1 MLNAINSNFL
11 RSYQAAGQLGNQTAT
26 FNKNDAE
33 SNPFAAANTSVEIS
47 EEGLALSKVQGSDTD
62 NNVKSDEQ
70 QLSPKAQSYLENLR
84 KKYGNYDFII
94 SNDMDASKTV
104 GSTKEYS
111 VMFTAEE
118 IEKMAADEDYAQKAM
133 GQVNSAVDMLKDL
146 SEKDLGEGVKFSQL
160 GVSID
165 DDGNM
170 KVWAQ
175 LEKLS
180 AEQQKRLE
188 EAKEKAAERQQAA
201 EEKAKAEAEPPEDG
215 MPIVFKSA
223 DVEASNA
230 EELLTKIFGIKWD
243 EIPEEEVLI

>member
-1 MLNAINSNFL
+1 
-11 RSYQAAGQLGNQTAT
+11 
-26 FNKNDAE
+26 
-33 SNPFAAANTSVEIS
+33 
-47 EEGLALSKVQGSDTD
+47 
-62 NNVKSDEQ
+62 
-70 QLSPKAQSYLENLR
+70 AQSYLENLR